1 MGELGL
7 LLLNESSWG
16 ASDAWGGG
24 GARPWMVYL
33 QLHTPTMQL
42 VLIDVVA
49 ELRLRLVKP
58 VGGAKERAELNECGK
73 TEEPP
78 GGGARGPGSR
88 AGRGGAARAG
98 GRALRRRRAAGETR
112 KCHTMTGSRN
122 TFCLLAMR
130 LW

>member
-16 ASDAWGGG
+16 ASDAWGVG

-73 TEEPP
+73 TERAPP
-78 GGGARGPGSR
+78 GGRRARGREPR
-88 AGRGGAARAG
+88 AGGAKGRAG
-98 GRALRRRRAAGETR
+98 GRA
-112 KCHTMTGSRN
+112 
-122 TFCLLAMR
+122 
-130 LW
+130 